1 MDNIPATLMRIKV
14 AINPTC
20 FAALKILLRLGDQTP
35 LQLSKK
41 LDVEYSGINHY
52 LLRMRN
58 LGLVQSYQFGKHSFY
73 KVSKPNKIAGLIE
86 LVSEWMEEQ

>member
-1 MDNIPATLMRIKV
+1 MDDTPSVLMRLKV

-58 LGLVQSYQFGKHSFY
+58 LGLVQSYQFGKYSFY
-73 KVSKPNKIAGLIE
+73 KVSRPNKIASLIE
-86 LVSEWMEEQ
+86 LVNEWSEQ